1 MFIFGIF
8 PLLQQPEVSSHFML
22 QLCAK
27 LQSAQEFQLCFP
39 KTPLHTI
46 LEKEMDLQSIWY
58 QIDKSS
64 NDF

>member
-27 LQSAQEFQLCFP
+27 LQSAQKFQLCFP
-39 KTPLHTI
+39 KTPLYTI
-46 LEKEMDLQSIWY
+46 LEKEMDLQSI
-58 QIDKSS
+58 
-64 NDF
+64 